1 MELAKIK
8 LQIQGEGIKYGA
20 VYSKEYNGTI
30 NCLLKIYQVK
40 GLPGLYTGKLV
51 YKYTGY
57 LDCIRKSISADGY
70 KVFGKGLNAA
80 LLRAFPTNAATF
92 FVSCYAFHIT

>member
-30 NCLLKIYQVK
+30 SCLRKIYQLK
-40 GLPGLYTGKLV
+40 GLPGLYTGQ
-51 YKYTGY
+51 KYRIINLY
-57 LDCIRKSISADGY
+57 CQ
-70 KVFGKGLNAA
+70 
-80 LLRAFPTNAATF
+80 
-92 FVSCYAFHIT
+92 